1 MLDNVRKW
9 NQGLGLKKKN
19 KKQCKTDVTV
29 AQEQNKIFPEKSHKH
44 LRWSVLPSLKCM
56 LKEKY

>member
-9 NQGLGLKKKN
+9 NQDLGLK
-19 KKQCKTDVTV
+19 KKQCKTDITV
-29 AQEQNKIFPEKSHKH
+29 AQDQNKIFPEKSHKH
-44 LRWSVLPSLKCM
+44 LIWSMLPSLKCM

>member
-9 NQGLGLKKKN
+9 NQDLGLK

-29 AQEQNKIFPEKSHKH
+29 AQDQNKIFPEKSHKH
-44 LRWSVLPSLKCM
+44 LIWSMLPSLKCM